1 MNHFDIAEKA
11 KLKVVTMYFT
21 SVTHNSTYTD

>member
-1 MNHFDIAEKA
+1 MDYFDIAKKV

-21 SVTHNSTYTD
+21 SVTHNSTYAD